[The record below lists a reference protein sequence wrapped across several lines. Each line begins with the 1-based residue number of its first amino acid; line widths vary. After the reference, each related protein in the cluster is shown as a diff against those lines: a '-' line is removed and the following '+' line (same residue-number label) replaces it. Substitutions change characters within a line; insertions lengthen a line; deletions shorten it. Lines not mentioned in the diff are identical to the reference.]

1 MLADGEKER
10 KMRWIVLVVALLVL
24 IPLVFKLI
32 AFLTGVA
39 FGLIHL
45 AILLAVV
52 IFLVGLVRQLM
63 VRM

>member
-1 MLADGEKER
+1 
-10 KMRWIVLVVALLVL
+10 MRWILLLAAVLVL
-24 IPLVFKLI
+24 IPIAFKLI

-52 IFLVGLVRQLM
+52 IFLVGLLRRLM
-63 VRM
+63 VML

>member
-1 MLADGEKER
+1 
-10 KMRWIVLVVALLVL
+10 MRWILLLVALLVL
-24 IPLVFKLI
+24 IPLAFKLI
-32 AFLTGVA
+32 GFLTGVA
-39 FGLIHL
+39 FTLIHL